1 MKKRML
7 LLCVVVVLFCSSCGK
22 EKDKYEYGEIIARR
36 MNGIILEAIENDEPE
51 KIKELLCERI
61 LDEHEN
67 IDREIEE
74 FIHFIDGDIVSVGK
88 QWGDPAGHTTE
99 FPYGLIYERYTGRI
113 YDITTDTGKKYK
125 ISFFGYNVNLYSPD
139 EIGLY
144 TLSIVEWDWDTDVP
158 IDECERYD
166 IYLQD

>member
-1 MKKRML
+1 MKKVIML
-7 LLCVVVVLFCSSCGK
+7 FGVALVLFLSSCGK
-22 EKDKYEYGEIIARR
+22 EKDKYEYGEIVAKR

-51 KIKELLCERI
+51 KIKGILCER
-61 LDEHEN
+61 LLKEHDD
-67 IDREIEE
+67 IDQEIEE

-99 FPYGLIYERYTGRI
+99 SPYGLTYERYTGRI

>member
-22 EKDKYEYGEIIARR
+22 EKDKYEYGEIVAKR

-51 KIKELLCERI
+51 KIKELLCEGV
-61 LDEHEN
+61 LEEHED

-99 FPYGLIYERYTGRI
+99 FPYGLIYERYVGKI
-113 YDITTDTGKKYK
+113 YDIETTTGKKY
-125 ISFFGYNVNLYSPD
+125 FLRFYGYNVNQVSPD
-139 EIGLY
+139 EIGIY
-144 TLSIVEWDWDTDVP
+144 TISIAEWDWDADVA
-158 IDECERYD
+158 IDECERYT
-166 IYLQD
+166 IN

>member
-1 MKKRML
+1 MKKVIML
-7 LLCVVVVLFCSSCGK
+7 FGVALVLFLSSCGK

-74 FIHFIDGDIVSVGK
+74 FIHFIDGDIISVGR
-88 QWGDPAGHTTE
+88 QRGVPAGHTTE
-99 FPYGLIYERYTGRI
+99 FPYRLTYERYAGRI

-139 EIGLY
+139 EIGIY
-144 TLSIVEWDWDTDVP
+144 SLSIVEWDWDTDVP

>member
-1 MKKRML
+1 MKKVIML
-7 LLCVVVVLFCSSCGK
+7 FGVALVLFLSSCGK
-22 EKDKYEYGEIIARR
+22 EKDKYEYGEIIVRR

-74 FIHFIDGDIVSVGK
+74 FIHFIDGDIISVGR
-88 QWGDPAGHTTE
+88 QYGFPAGHTTE

-113 YDITTDTGKKYK
+113 YDIETTTGKKYFL
-125 ISFFGYNVNLYSPD
+125 SFFGYNVNLYSPD